1 MASSYSTD
9 LKLELMV
16 TGEDSG
22 TWGDKTNQN
31 WNLISQA
38 VTGYQ
43 SISLTSTTTTFAM
56 TNATISNARNMV
68 LELTGTLTG
77 NSTVQLPS
85 GIEKVY
91 FVKDSTT
98 HAGYTLTFKVASG
111 TGFNLTS
118 GKIYGA
124 YSDGTNMTSID
135 LNSLGGTMTI
145 DQVLTYGS
153 TTTQSL
159 TVGSLTATSAISTN
173 TLLATTA
180 TTTTLTAT
188 TLTGTTI
195 SSNTLTGSTTNDSKG
210 EVRLVPVNTQSGAY
224 TLIATDHGTCIST
237 SSNVIVP
244 SNIFLSG
251 QNIAIFNNGTTDITI
266 TQGSGVTMY
275 QVGTSTTGNRTLAL
289 KGLATVF
296 CVSTNTFVITGG
308 GIS

>member
-1 MASSYSTD
+1 MASSYSSD

-31 WNLISQA
+31 WQLIQQA

-43 SISLTSTTTTFAM
+43 AVSILATNTTLAM

-68 LELTGTLTG
+68 LEFTGSLSA
-77 NSTVQLPS
+77 NSTVYLPS
-85 GIEKVY
+85 GIEKMY

-98 HAGYTLTFKVASG
+98 HGAYTLTFKVASG
-111 TGFNLTS
+111 TGFDLTS
-118 GKIYGA
+118 GKTYGA

-153 TTTQSL
+153 TTTKSL
-159 TVGSLTATSAISTN
+159 TVSSLTATVSVSTN
-173 TLLATTA
+173 TFLATTA
-180 TTTTLTAT
+180 TAT

-195 SSNTLTGSTTNDSKG
+195 SSTTLTGSTTNDSKG
-210 EVRLVPVNTQSGAY
+210 EVRLVPISAQSGSY
-224 TLIATDHGTCIST
+224 TLVATDHGKCIST

-244 SNIFLSG
+244 ADIFSAG
-251 QNIAIFNNGTTDITI
+251 QNVAIFNSGTTDITI
-266 TQGSGVTMY
+266 TQSTSVTMY

>member
-16 TGEDSG
+16 TGEASN
-22 TWGDKTNQN
+22 TWGDKTNSN
-31 WNLISQA
+31 WNLIQQA
-38 VTGYQ
+38 VAGYQ
-43 SISLTSTTTTFAM
+43 SLALTSTTTTLAM
-56 TNATISNARNMV
+56 SNATISNARNMV
-68 LELTGTLTG
+68 LELTGTLSA
-77 NSTVQLPS
+77 NSTVNLPD

-91 FVKDSTT
+91 FIKDSTT
-98 HAGYTLTFKVASG
+98 HGAYSLTFKTTSG
-111 TGFNLTS
+111 TGVALTS
-118 GKIYGA
+118 GKIFGA
-124 YSDGTNMTSID
+124 YSDGTNITSID

-159 TVGSLTATSAISTN
+159 TVGSLIATSAISTN

-180 TTTTLTAT
+180 TAT

-195 SSNTLTGSTTNDSKG
+195 SCTTLTGSTNNDSKG
-210 EVRLVPVNTQSGAY
+210 EVRLVPVSTQSGAY
-224 TLIATDHGTCIST
+224 TLTATDHGKCIST

-244 SNIFLSG
+244 PSIFSAG
-251 QNIAIFNNGTTDITI
+251 QNVTIFNSGTTDITI
-266 TQGSGVTMY
+266 TQSTSVTMY

>member
-1 MASSYSTD
+1 MASSYSSD

-31 WNLISQA
+31 WQLIQQA

-43 SISLTSTTTTFAM
+43 SISLTSTTTTLAM

-85 GIEKVY
+85 GIEKLY

-98 HAGYTLTFKVASG
+98 HGAYTLTFKVASG
-111 TGFNLTS
+111 TGFDLTS

-153 TTTQSL
+153 TTTKSL
-159 TVGSLTATSAISTN
+159 TVSSLTATVSVSTN
-173 TLLATTA
+173 TFLATTA
-180 TTTTLTAT
+180 TAT

-195 SSNTLTGSTTNDSKG
+195 SSTTLTGSTTNDSKG
-210 EVRLVPVNTQSGAY
+210 ELRLVPLTTATSAY
-224 TLIATDHGTCIST
+224 TLALTDHGTCIST
-237 SSNVIVP
+237 TSNVIVP
-244 SNIFLSG
+244 PSIFSAG
-251 QNIAIFNNGTTDITI
+251 QNVTIFNSGTTDITI
-266 TQGSGVTMY
+266 TQSTSVTMY

>member
-1 MASSYSTD
+1 MASSYSSD

-31 WNLISQA
+31 WQLIQQA

-43 SISLTSTTTTFAM
+43 SISLTSTTTTLAM

-85 GIEKVY
+85 GIEKLY

-98 HAGYTLTFKVASG
+98 HGAYTLTFKVASG
-111 TGFNLTS
+111 TGFDLTS

-153 TTTQSL
+153 TTTKSL
-159 TVGSLTATSAISTN
+159 TISSLTATVSVSTN
-173 TLLATTA
+173 TFLATTA
-180 TTTTLTAT
+180 TAT

-195 SSNTLTGSTTNDSKG
+195 SSTTLTGSTTNDSKG
-210 EVRLVPVNTQSGAY
+210 ELRLVPLTTATSAY
-224 TLIATDHGTCIST
+224 TLALTDHGTCIST

-244 SNIFLSG
+244 PSIFSAG
-251 QNIAIFNNGTTDITI
+251 QNVTIFNSGTTDITI
-266 TQGSGVTMY
+266 TQSTSVTMY

>member
-1 MASSYSTD
+1 MASSYSSD

-31 WNLISQA
+31 WQLIQQA

-43 SISLTSTTTTFAM
+43 SISLTSTTTTLAM

-68 LELTGTLTG
+68 LEFTGTLTG
-77 NSTVQLPS
+77 NSTVQLPA
-85 GIEKVY
+85 GIEKLY

-98 HAGYTLTFKVASG
+98 HGSYTLTFKVASG
-111 TGFNLTS
+111 TGFDLTS

-124 YSDGTNMTSID
+124 YSDGTNMSSISLD
-135 LNSLGGTMTI
+135 NLGGTMTL

-159 TVGSLTATSAISTN
+159 TVGSLTVTSAISTN
-173 TLLATTA
+173 TFLATTA
-180 TTTTLTAT
+180 TAT

-195 SSNTLTGSTTNDSKG
+195 TSTTLTGSTTNDSKG
-210 EVRLVPVNTQSGAY
+210 EVRLVPISAQSGSY
-224 TLIATDHGTCIST
+224 TLVATDHGKCIST

-244 SNIFLSG
+244 ADIFSAG
-251 QNIAIFNNGTTDITI
+251 QNVAIFNSGTTDITI
-266 TQGSGVTMY
+266 TQSTSVTMY

>member
-1 MASSYSTD
+1 MASSYSSD

-31 WNLISQA
+31 WQLIQQA

-43 SISLTSTTTTFAM
+43 SISLTSTTTTLAM

-68 LELTGTLTG
+68 LEFTGTLTG
-77 NSTVQLPS
+77 NSTVQLPA
-85 GIEKVY
+85 GIEKLY

-98 HAGYTLTFKVASG
+98 HGSYTLTFKVASG
-111 TGFNLTS
+111 TGFDLTS

-124 YSDGTNMTSID
+124 YSDGTNMSSIS
-135 LNSLGGTMTI
+135 LNNLGGTMTL

-159 TVGSLTATSAISTN
+159 TVGSLTVTSAISTN
-173 TLLATTA
+173 TFLATTA
-180 TTTTLTAT
+180 TAT

-195 SSNTLTGSTTNDSKG
+195 TSTTLTGSTTNDSKG
-210 EVRLVPVNTQSGAY
+210 EVRLVPISAQSGSY
-224 TLIATDHGTCIST
+224 TLVATDHGKCIST

-244 SNIFLSG
+244 ADIFSAG
-251 QNIAIFNNGTTDITI
+251 QNVAIFNSGTTDITI
-266 TQGSGVTMY
+266 TQSTSVTMY